1 MPEFIEE
8 GVKDVPLRKRRTQQ
22 KLATSMGVSKTTV
35 HRWIV
40 ASMIRV
46 HCNSLKPILTEE
58 NKQSRFEM
66 ALSFRDPG
74 NLGQYQDMRDRIHID
89 EKWFFLTRAKERY
102 LLHHGEKNPKR
113 SVKHKSHITK
123 VMFLCAVAR
132 PRFNTSLNAWWDG
145 KLGIW
150 PIGDWEPAQR
160 KSKNRPKGTP
170 VWKNKIVTKEVYRDL
185 LITKL
190 IPAIVE
196 RWPVS
201 DRNSRK
207 IFIQQDGAKNHIR
220 EDDKL
225 FNAAL
230 EENGVNA
237 ELYTQSPNSPDVNLL
252 DLGFFRAIQSF
263 NDAAPKN
270 EEELIKAVGR
280 AYDNYP
286 RENINRTWLTLQ
298 CCFNQIITHHG
309 DNDYNIDH
317 MSKEKLERNGK
328 LPDVIDV
335 VEDAEDLL
343 DPNSTDDDESDS
355 ETTYSYT

>member
-1 MPEFIEE
+1 M
-8 GVKDVPLRKRRTQQ
+8 
-22 KLATSMGVSKTTV
+22 
-35 HRWIV
+35 
-40 ASMIRV
+40 
-46 HCNSLKPILTEE
+46 
-58 NKQSRFEM
+58 
-66 ALSFRDPG
+66 
-74 NLGQYQDMRDRIHID
+74 
-89 EKWFFLTRAKERY
+89 
-102 LLHHGEKNPKR
+102 
-113 SVKHKSHITK
+113 
-123 VMFLCAVAR
+123 
-132 PRFNTSLNAWWDG
+132 
-145 KLGIW
+145 
-150 PIGDWEPAQR
+150 
-160 KSKNRPKGTP
+160 
-170 VWKNKIVTKEVYRDL
+170 WKNKIVTKEVYRDL

-196 RWPVS
+196 RSPVS

-230 EENGVNA
+230 EEDPVNA

-286 RENINRTWLTLQ
+286 REKINQTWLTLQ
-298 CCFNQIITHHG
+298 CCFNQIITLHG

-317 MSKEKLERNGK
+317 ISKEKLERNGN

-343 DPNSTDDDESDS
+343 DPNSTDDDESES